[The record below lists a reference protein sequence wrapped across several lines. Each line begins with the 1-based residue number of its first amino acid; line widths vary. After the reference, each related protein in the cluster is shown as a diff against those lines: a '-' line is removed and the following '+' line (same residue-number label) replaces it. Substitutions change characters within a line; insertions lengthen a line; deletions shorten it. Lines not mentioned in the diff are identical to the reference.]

1 MNTKLKS
8 NNFINQ
14 IVGKTVD
21 KIYRVDFNE
30 NKDNDDYLPWTFFIT
45 FSEFDMFM
53 EIEGDFDGDHI
64 KINLNQL
71 SELKQKLKKNDLRNE
86 PDLWQVYEIKENEN
100 LGELINKPILKCEY
114 GIEKDEFTINENK
127 LKGQKEVFT
136 FIRFYYEKSF
146 LTIFE
151 GGCGLSVSDDKNIK
165 LNFEETFDKYLAE

>member
-1 MNTKLKS
+1 MKS
-8 NNFINQ
+8 NNFIKQ
-14 IVGKTVD
+14 IIGKTVD
-21 KIYRVDFNE
+21 KIYQVDFNE

-45 FSEFDMFM
+45 FAEFDKFM

-71 SELKQKLKKNDLRNE
+71 SELEQKLKKNNLQNE
-86 PDLWQVYEIKENEN
+86 SDLWQVYEVKESEN
-100 LGELINKPILKCEY
+100 IGKLINKPILKCEY
-114 GIEKDEFTINENK
+114 GIEKDEFIINENK
-127 LKGQKEVFT
+127 IKGQKEFFT
-136 FIRFYYEKSF
+136 FIRFYYEKSY

>member
-1 MNTKLKS
+1 MKS

-14 IVGKTVD
+14 IIGKKVD
-21 KIYRVDFNE
+21 KIYQVDFNE

-53 EIEGDFDGDHI
+53 EIEGSFDGDHI
-64 KINLNQL
+64 KIYLNQL
-71 SELKQKLKKNDLRNE
+71 SELKPKLKKNDLRNE
-86 PDLWQVYEIKENEN
+86 PNLWQVYEVKKNEY

-127 LKGQKEVFT
+127 MKGQKEVFT

-151 GGCGLSVSDDKNIK
+151 GGYGLSVSDDKNIK